1 MVTPMRIREFNPW
14 FSRRLAKRLVL
25 GFAGA
30 KRVSKDEKGRAGGVH
45 WYTARRMMDRH
56 ACPKTRRDSTRMKNV
71 GRGREKNPAS
81 EPTLSRNTIST
92 IGALYPPPP
101 SFSFN
106 PRWIDDRHDETIAS
120 NSISKIGAGKVR
132 EVCVKSTGTRVP
144 ITRCRSLMART
155 PRVKL
160 AESWERSRKTAR
172 KEKKERFAK
181 LVRLRFMWE
190 TDDDEYRENHP

>member
-14 FSRRLAKRLVL
+14 FSRRVAKRLVL

-101 SFSFN
+101 SFSFD
-106 PRWIDDRHDETIAS
+106 PRRWIDDRHDETIAS

-155 PRVKL
+155 SRVKL

-190 TDDDEYRENHP
+190 IRRRRI

>member
-1 MVTPMRIREFNPW
+1 MVFEKTREE
-14 FSRRLAKRLVL
+14 
-25 GFAGA
+25 AGA
-30 KRVSKDEKGRAGGVH
+30 GLCWCK
-45 WYTARRMMDRH
+45 
-56 ACPKTRRDSTRMKNV
+56 ACIE
-71 GRGREKNPAS
+71 GREREGGRRTLVYSAKNDGSSCMPENPSGLHADEECWPGKREES
-81 EPTLSRNTIST
+81 SLGADSLSQYYIDNM
-92 IGALYPPPP
+92 GALYPPPP
-101 SFSFN
+101 SFSFD